1 MKSTPPK
8 SVLTTVLAM
17 LGMGG
22 HRQSSPVMR
31 LHAAPAPPIPTSLLR
46 RILRPISQS
55 PHRNQR
61 KIRKARRQRWAA
73 GDRKAFR

>member
-1 MKSTPPK
+1 MKSTPPRTL
-8 SVLTTVLAM
+8 LTVAAAM
-17 LGMGG
+17 LGMGSVG
-22 HRQSSPVMR
+22 AAAKTPTMR
-31 LHAAPAPPIPTSLLR
+31 LHAPAPVITPNIR

-61 KIRKARRQRWAA
+61 KIRQARRQRWAA